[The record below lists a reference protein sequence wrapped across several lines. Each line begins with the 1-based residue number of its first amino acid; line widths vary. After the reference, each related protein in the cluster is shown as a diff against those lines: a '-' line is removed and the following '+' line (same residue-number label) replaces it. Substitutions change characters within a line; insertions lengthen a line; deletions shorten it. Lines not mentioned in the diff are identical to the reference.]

1 MDKLYLT
8 EDELKTLNDKTN
20 DKSEDCFEDEKTLN
34 NSIPCLI
41 SGNCY
46 RLDCSISCYCA
57 FTFL

>member
-8 EDELKTLNDKTN
+8 EDELKTLDDKTA
-20 DKSEDCFEDEKTLN
+20 DKSEDCFEDEKMLN
-34 NSIPCLI
+34 NSTLCSI

-46 RLDCSISCYCA
+46 RWDCSISCYCA